1 MNFLIPDDMPDK
13 KLTDVTD
20 NKVGKITD
28 NEMIKALECLFG
40 GGDSCTECAYHKRY
54 RFGECRKQVAKD
66 TLDLINCLQ
75 SQNKDLAEAIHNLTL
90 EKDALFDKAEEL
102 KVEVE
107 RLESSNNEKFRQW
120 DMLAEKTK
128 QHYSDLY
135 NEAKDI
141 LKAEAYKEFAEKL
154 EEKIGDCHIV
164 SDGEY
169 CGFDCGDIHGCIDTL
184 LKEMVGENDDR

>member
-28 NEMIKALECLFG
+28 NEIVKALECCGRESCFG
-40 GGDSCTECAYHKRY
+40 CLY
-54 RFGECRKQVAKD
+54 RGKCHQGNPMITDA
-66 TLDLINCLQ
+66 LDLINRQ
-75 SQNKDLAEAIHNLTL
+75 KSEI
-90 EKDALFDKAEEL
+90 
-102 KVEVE
+102 E
-107 RLESSNNEKFRQW
+107 RLESANDEKFRQW

-128 QHYSDLY
+128 QHYADLY

-141 LKAEAYKEFAEKL
+141 LKSEAVKEFARRLKCGVPQETGV
-154 EEKIGDCHIV
+154 IRC
-164 SDGEY
+164 SD
-169 CGFDCGDIHGCIDTL
+169 IDNL